1 MSHLPPAGVVQ
12 LSPGEDQRLPVAGG
26 REAAAGGGHGP
37 RPGSTRRKNR
47 VEGLT
52 GGALCPGCPHPE
64 GWPSRSLLNPAL
76 SHPAAPGCLPVTQ
89 SSRIS
94 PESPSSPS
102 PGDAAP
108 WAPLWSPDSLGAP
121 QAWPLMVRLR
131 AFGLYGG
138 GGLTF

>member
-1 MSHLPPAGVVQ
+1 MELCVPAVLIQRGGQ
-12 LSPGEDQRLPVAGG
+12 ADLS
-26 REAAAGGGHGP
+26 
-37 RPGSTRRKNR
+37 
-47 VEGLT
+47 LT
-52 GGALCPGCPHPE
+52 Q
-64 GWPSRSLLNPAL
+64 L